1 MKRTNKPRVIDD
13 WDWTE
18 QEYFEKISGQPI
30 LKRRIIQQ
38 VVQVMLEN
46 EAFLQA
52 YPDLYE
58 PEKAEQ
64 DEAYREKACRDMAFV
79 IAGVWRKNH
88 VKSSDAAYCASMA
101 LESYSEWCSHS
112 VKSMGRYERAD
123 TAEQPVARQ

>member
-1 MKRTNKPRVIDD
+1 MKTDKPRVIDD

-58 PEKAEQ
+58 PDKAEQ

-88 VKSSDAAYCASMA
+88 VKISDAFYCASLA
-101 LESYSEWCSHS
+101 LESYSEWCSHF
-112 VKSMGRYERAD
+112 GRN
-123 TAEQPVARQ
+123 